1 MNLPLLLGASL
12 PASPSSDQEMVWPS
26 RREEE
31 REMRDDFYLTP
42 VSPVD
47 PASQFFIRGGRQAG
61 GRQGLAGAGV

>member
-12 PASPSSDQEMVWPS
+12 PASPSSDQEMVSPS

-42 VSPVD
+42 VS
-47 PASQFFIRGGRQAG
+47 FLLEEG
-61 GRQGLAGAGV
+61 GRQGVGRGRCLSVHVYCCEY